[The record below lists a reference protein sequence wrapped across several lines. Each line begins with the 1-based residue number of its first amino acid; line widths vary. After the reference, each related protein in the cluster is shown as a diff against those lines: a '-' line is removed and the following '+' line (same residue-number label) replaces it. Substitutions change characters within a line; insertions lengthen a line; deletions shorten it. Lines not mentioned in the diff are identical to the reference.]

1 MKAHLLA
8 LATIFV
14 WGTTFVSTK
23 VLLADLAPQWILL
36 IRFALGLVALCAL
49 RPRVLHVASRRDE
62 GLFALAGL
70 TGVAAYYLL
79 ENMALTFASATAVG
93 VIVTTSPLITALIAA
108 ARGQRETLSPRFLAG
123 FALAMAGVLL
133 VSLAGSASEGAVAG
147 AEAGAGAADA
157 GPVTSFADAPGAL
170 WTRGTTAPGA
180 AAAALDAG
188 ALVGCALA
196 LAAAAVWA
204 AYSLL
209 VARLAAGGYETIAAT
224 KRTFAWGLLLM
235 TPAVLLGGDA
245 PQPASLVEPVNAANL
260 LFLGLIASAAC
271 FVTWGYAVKHLGA
284 VVTST
289 YIYLVPAVTAACA
302 AVVLGEPLSP
312 AVLAGMALTVAGLLL
327 SRDRR
332 SRPPH
337 GKCRESGQK

>member
-8 LATIFV
+8 LATILV

-36 IRFALGLVALCAL
+36 IRFALGLAALCAL
-49 RPRVLHVASRRDE
+49 RPRMLSVASRRDE

-157 GPVTSFADAPGAL
+157 RPVTSFADAPGAL

-235 TPAVLLGGDA
+235 TPAVLLGGA
-245 PQPASLVEPVNAANL
+245 PRPASLVEPVNAANL

>member
-8 LATIFV
+8 LATILV

-36 IRFALGLVALCAL
+36 IRFALGLAALCAL
-49 RPRVLHVASRRDE
+49 RPRMLSVASRRDE

-133 VSLAGSASEGAVAG
+133 VSLAGSASEGAV
-147 AEAGAGAADA
+147 AGAGAADA

>member
-8 LATIFV
+8 LATILV

-36 IRFALGLVALCAL
+36 IRFALGLAALCAL
-49 RPRVLHVASRRDE
+49 RPRMLSVASRRDE

-147 AEAGAGAADA
+147 AGAARPQGTRRRRRARHQPAAPPSTEVAEGKTPNA
-157 GPVTSFADAPGAL
+157 GPARDDAPVIIRSSAL
-170 WTRGTTAPGA
+170 MRTR
-180 AAAALDAG
+180 
-188 ALVGCALA
+188 
-196 LAAAAVWA
+196 
-204 AYSLL
+204 
-209 VARLAAGGYETIAAT
+209 
-224 KRTFAWGLLLM
+224 
-235 TPAVLLGGDA
+235 
-245 PQPASLVEPVNAANL
+245 
-260 LFLGLIASAAC
+260 
-271 FVTWGYAVKHLGA
+271 
-284 VVTST
+284 
-289 YIYLVPAVTAACA
+289 
-302 AVVLGEPLSP
+302 
-312 AVLAGMALTVAGLLL
+312 
-327 SRDRR
+327 RR
-332 SRPPH
+332 SGTRC
-337 GKCRESGQK
+337 GTRRRESRSGEGLRRRARPEAR

>member
-8 LATIFV
+8 LATILV

-36 IRFALGLVALCAL
+36 IRFALGLAALCAL
-49 RPRVLHVASRRDE
+49 RPRVLSVASRRDE

-133 VSLAGSASEGAVAG
+133 VSLAGSASEGAV
-147 AEAGAGAADA
+147 AGAGAADA

>member
-36 IRFALGLVALCAL
+36 IRFALGLAALCAL
-49 RPRVLHVASRRDE
+49 RPRMLHVASRRDE

-133 VSLAGSASEGAVAG
+133 VSLAGSASEGAG
-147 AEAGAGAADA
+147 AGAGAADA

-188 ALVGCALA
+188 TLVGCALA

>member
-36 IRFALGLVALCAL
+36 IRFALGLAALCAL
-49 RPRVLHVASRRDE
+49 RPRMLSVASRRDE
-62 GLFALAGL
+62 GLFVLAGL

-123 FALAMAGVLL
+123 FALAMAGILL
-133 VSLAGSASEGAVAG
+133 VTLAGSANEGASAL
-147 AEAGAGAADA
+147 AEAGA

-170 WTRGTTAPGA
+170 WARGTTASGA
-180 AAAALDAG
+180 ATALDAG

-204 AYSLL
+204 AYSTL
-209 VARLAAGGYETIAAT
+209 VAHLAASGYETIAAT
-224 KRTFAWGLLLM
+224 KRTFAWGLLFM
-235 TPAVLLGGDA
+235 APAVLLGGEVPD
-245 PQPASLVEPVNAANL
+245 PAVLVRPVNLGNL
-260 LFLGLIASAAC
+260 LFLGVIASAAC
-271 FVTWGYAVKHLGA
+271 FATWGYAVKHLGA

-312 AVLAGMALTVAGLLL
+312 AVLTGMALTVAGLLL
-327 SRDRR
+327 SQDRR
-332 SRPPH
+332 R
-337 GKCRESGQK
+337 